1 MQDADAEIQ
10 RDRLRKIKKMGRTS
24 AEIFEELG
32 KTVIYKMNTTDVSTM
47 DIYDYIYLGEEL
59 ARKVV
64 IENPSKLAGEIEII
78 NPMDDDVKPFQKL
91 AINLDDLFKAN
102 K

>member
-1 MQDADAEIQ
+1 
-10 RDRLRKIKKMGRTS
+10 MGRTS

-64 IENPSKLAGEIEII
+64 IENPSKLSGKIEII

-91 AINLDDLFKAN
+91 AINLDDLFKA
-102 K
+102 KK

>member
-1 MQDADAEIQ
+1 MRDADAEIQ

-24 AEIFEELG
+24 AEIFEELD
-32 KTVIYKMNTTDVSTM
+32 KTVIYKMNTTDITTT

-64 IENPSKLAGEIEII
+64 IENPSKLAGEVEII
-78 NPMDDDVKPFQKL
+78 NPMDEDVKPFLKL
-91 AINLDDLFKAN
+91 GINLNNLFPKS
-102 K
+102 